1 MTQEEF
7 EALVKTAQHAY
18 DQAGQ
23 DFEAVEQPPY
33 ASWGMPSY
41 DKFPD
46 KTVAE
51 VKAVHDAA
59 QAAYKAWQERKRT
72 AQMDFGAHLRAV
84 SQGRIELFFE
94 RKPELAFVLDWGH
107 RHGQTTAYGE
117 TEFHD
122 LGGLVAEEEEWP

>member
-1 MTQEEF
+1 MHH
-7 EALVKTAQHAY
+7 V
-18 DQAGQ
+18 
-23 DFEAVEQPPY
+23 
-33 ASWGMPSY
+33 GMPSY

-94 RKPELAFVLDWGH
+94 RKPGLGSFWIGATDTDRQPLTAKRNFTILSDWSRKRRTGRERLAHEQARGFRPPEG
-107 RHGQTTAYGE
+107 
-117 TEFHD
+117 
-122 LGGLVAEEEEWP
+122 P